1 MTALVL
7 VPKKI
12 ISEDKT
18 KYCTFYSNSKAE
30 LIIIE
35 NEIDDVFE
43 SIYAAIIISNMQKFL
58 RKGSG

>member
-58 RKGSG
+58 R